1 MNRYRK
7 ILHIVIL
14 VSVLFAGCS
23 QPQPEPTPKPTRIPT
38 PKPVAEPTEEPEDI
52 PADMMVFTTLEEF
65 NTYLSTKSS
74 TKDLAALGTLERYF
88 LPTGIPDDYVLYKI
102 TAGIVDIGFWY
113 MPREYLASR
122 EGILEGES
130 LHKHFLFISGRGTN
144 SLATIM
150 DRHNKTAKDLING
163 RYHVS
168 PYNSN
173 LFFWEEDG
181 ELLSM
186 YTPFEYTKGNV
197 TPLFTTE
204 CYERGEDGTFALAP

>member
-7 ILHIVIL
+7 ILNIVIL

-88 LPTGIPDDYVLYKI
+88 LPTGLPEDYVLYKI
-102 TAGIVDIGFWY
+102 TAGIIDIGFWY
-113 MPREYLASR
+113 MPREYLSSR
-122 EGILEGES
+122 DGVHES
-130 LHKHFLFISGRGTN
+130 ESQQKHFLFVSGRGRN
-144 SLATIM
+144 SLAAIIEK
-150 DRHNKTAKDLING
+150 DGASSKDLIDG
-163 RYHVS
+163 RYYE
-168 PYNSN
+168 PPQAPGMLY
-173 LFFWEEDG
+173 WEEDG
-181 ELLSM
+181 ELIYMYLPAGCDRSDLSA
-186 YTPFEYTKGNV
+186 
-197 TPLFTTE
+197 LCATE